1 MSKITVAYA
10 IKLEK
15 GLNGVLDSIGR
26 DDQANSTYSYLA
38 GEEPVPTVYDFESN
52 NRSFR
57 ECAELIVALKTLLHE
72 ANLTL
77 PMDSNHTIDDMLTLL
92 PIMNRRAQV
101 LKDMAQR
108 QPKRSRQMG
117 NSSQITVCNYY
128 PEVVREA
135 YNQVN
140 NEVIKM
146 QNLIDA
152 HNASAQIEIAD
163 DLLEQITQ
171 MIANH

>member
-15 GLNGVLDSIGR
+15 GLNGVLDSLGR
-26 DDQANSTYSYLA
+26 DDQSNSTYSYLA

-57 ECAELIVALKTLLHE
+57 ECADLLVTLKAQLHE
-72 ANLTL
+72 VNLTL
-77 PMDSNHTIDDMLTLL
+77 PMDSNYTIDDMLTML
-92 PIMNRRAQV
+92 PIMNRRAQA

-108 QPKRSRQMG
+108 QPKRARQMG
-117 NSSQITVCNYY
+117 NASQITVCNYD
-128 PEVVREA
+128 PDVVREA

-152 HNASAQIEIAD
+152 HNASTQIEIAD
-163 DLLEQITQ
+163 DLLKQITQ